1 MKVERET
8 SRARA
13 TINGVIELVNN
24 SLHMSNL
31 ISDCSPGK
39 LPKVKALKHH
49 WRQELKSR
57 EKQIGEV
64 QNLTWDKFLFLLV
77 KPHSQ
82 QMAMKFLF
90 DAINCMVP
98 ELSDAT
104 YTTQLHSRMS
114 QPPEIQPMLAIC
126 ELQAQEKKP
135 IQ

>member
-49 WRQELKSR
+49 WR
-57 EKQIGEV
+57 
-64 QNLTWDKFLFLLV
+64 
-77 KPHSQ
+77 
-82 QMAMKFLF
+82 
-90 DAINCMVP
+90 
-98 ELSDAT
+98 
-104 YTTQLHSRMS
+104 
-114 QPPEIQPMLAIC
+114 
-126 ELQAQEKKP
+126 
-135 IQ
+135 